1 MKIVDAAWEK
11 RNLGVSCYEINV
23 EKEDSF
29 SLLTDVLENYK
40 ADYMVVKLP
49 AGMVE
54 HSFFLQDHGFY
65 FIETMTLC
73 QYNLQRPINLS
84 PLQQRMVSDF
94 TYQEMKEED
103 LQELFEEIKKGMFHT
118 DRVALD
124 PFFTSDQS
132 TNRYIGWIKDELQHQ
147 SSIYKVENKKG
158 QSVGFFG
165 YKEVRKDTG
174 CSFLGGLYTAKKN
187 LGLGTNLHYYA
198 WQEGKKRGHK
208 RFDALFSSNNR
219 GATVV
224 SMSLGYMLEEQY
236 YVFVKHGKT
245 ETSD

>member
-49 AGMVE
+49 AGMVK

-124 PFFTSDQS
+124 PFFTSEQS

-165 YKEVRKDTG
+165 YK
-174 CSFLGGLYTAKKN
+174 
-187 LGLGTNLHYYA
+187 
-198 WQEGKKRGHK
+198 
-208 RFDALFSSNNR
+208 
-219 GATVV
+219 
-224 SMSLGYMLEEQY
+224 
-236 YVFVKHGKT
+236 
-245 ETSD
+245 